1 MRKEL
6 GITQQYLLCALN
18 KNGKLSAWSVEQQIC
33 FIAGALLELLKEGC
47 CEEENRKI
55 TAKRVPEED
64 IDYLHPL
71 YVYLQDKP
79 RKINAIASDYTFTF
93 TAKRIKELLDSVGT
107 SLVREGCAGEESSG
121 VFVESRHFYPKP
133 DYVDKVIQQLRAEL
147 LEEGTMSEEMIVLAA
162 LLDTGGLLK
171 KYFSKYEADQLKKR
185 IKEVR
190 KSEEGA
196 MIKSM
201 MDYVES
207 MIIAVSIAGSAAK

>member
-1 MRKEL
+1 M
-6 GITQQYLLCALN
+6 
-18 KNGKLSAWSVEQQIC
+18 
-33 FIAGALLELLKEGC
+33 
-47 CEEENRKI
+47 
-55 TAKRVPEED
+55 
-64 IDYLHPL
+64 
-71 YVYLQDKP
+71 
-79 RKINAIASDYTFTF
+79 
-93 TAKRIKELLDSVGT
+93 
-107 SLVREGCAGEESSG
+107 
-121 VFVESRHFYPKP
+121 
-133 DYVDKVIQQLRAEL
+133 DKVIQQLRAEL